1 MLLTGAQPHDMDE
14 AERNHERSLV
24 NLKGLSHHSAAAHES
39 AHDNSAQ
46 RTDMQRNNNSTL
58 HFSPDSTLVDTAGR
72 RDSLEKNSSHQGVP
86 KTSSDRA
93 SDEYF
98 STRGILD
105 ELEEEEEN
113 AHGCRTDAEASCAHS
128 YSQPFSPVLSSKGA
142 ARDRGEALEVVDAWE
157 LSTFERCPSDQEP
170 RWVPGREKESFRG
183 QGGDVVAASLNKA
196 IEMLTLPDEN
206 AAEDDE
212 LMMALV
218 LLHRVVSTPRVFL
231 RKLISR
237 FHAKQVTDDLG
248 EGEADGEG
256 ELAVMRNKVCS
267 IILVWLRDFY
277 RDFNDQVL
285 VLMLKS
291 FLGMDLAW
299 DEGNEHVVLL
309 LASIKGQVVS
319 FCEH

>member
-1 MLLTGAQPHDMDE
+1 MLATGAQPHDMDE
-14 AERNHERSLV
+14 PERNHERSLV
-24 NLKGLSHHSAAAHES
+24 NVKGLLHHSAAAHES

-46 RTDMQRNNNSTL
+46 HTDMQRNNNSTL

-72 RDSLEKNSSHQGVP
+72 RTSLGNSSYQHGVP
-86 KTSSDRA
+86 KTSGDRA

-98 STRGILD
+98 STRGVLD
-105 ELEEEEEN
+105 ELEEE
-113 AHGCRTDAEASCAHS
+113 DAEVSCAHS
-128 YSQPFSPVLSSKGA
+128 YSQHFSPVLSSKDA
-142 ARDRGEALEVVDAWE
+142 VRDRSEALEVVDAWE

-170 RWVPGREKESFRG
+170 RWMPGGEKESFRG
-183 QGGDVVAASLNKA
+183 KGGVVVAASLNKA
-196 IEMLTLPDEN
+196 IEILTLADEN

-309 LASIKGQVVS
+309 LASIKGQVQS
-319 FCEH
+319 FCAH